1 MLKLGKQKEKEF
13 ASFFNNVVFPT
24 VDQDM
29 KEHWDLNVKYD
40 VKMLR
45 RKNRHEEHDE
55 NIHWVEIMNVR
66 GETGWLYGQAD
77 FFAFETIDYW
87 IVVAR
92 DDLQEFVKNTVVKE
106 QVYTPTLY
114 RMYRRRDR
122 KDIITLVK
130 TIDLMYISS
139 SVIRKPDDSV
149 Q

>member
-13 ASFFNNVVFPT
+13 SSFFKNVVFPT

-45 RKNRHEEHDE
+45 RKKRHEDYDE

-87 IVVAR
+87 IVVSK
-92 DDLQEFVKNTVVKE
+92 DDLQELIKTTVVKE

-114 RMYRRRDR
+114 KMYRRRDR

-139 SVIRKPDDSV
+139 SVIRKTDDSV

>member
-1 MLKLGKQKEKEF
+1 MLQLGKQKEKAF
-13 ASFFNNVVFPT
+13 DSFFNNVVFPT

-45 RKNRHEEHDE
+45 RKKRHEEYDE

-92 DDLQEFVKNTVVKE
+92 DDLQEFIKNTVVKE

-114 RMYRRRDR
+114 KMYRRRDR

-139 SVIRKPDDSV
+139 SVIKKHTQP
-149 Q
+149 

>member
-1 MLKLGKQKEKEF
+1 
-13 ASFFNNVVFPT
+13 
-24 VDQDM
+24 
-29 KEHWDLNVKYD
+29 
-40 VKMLR
+40 
-45 RKNRHEEHDE
+45 
-55 NIHWVEIMNVR
+55 VR

-92 DDLQEFVKNTVVKE
+92 DDLQEFIKNTVVKE

-114 RMYRRRDR
+114 KMYRRRDR